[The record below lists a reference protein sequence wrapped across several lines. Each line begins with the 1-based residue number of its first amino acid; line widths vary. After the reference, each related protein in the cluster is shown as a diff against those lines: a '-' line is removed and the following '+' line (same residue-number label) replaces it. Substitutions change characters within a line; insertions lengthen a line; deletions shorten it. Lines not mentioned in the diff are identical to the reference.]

1 MYFQSI
7 REIYQQFYAKY
18 AESLVT
24 NVLVYSES
32 IVKLLNQLNVYKAS
46 GPDNQSKFVKQLLT
60 QVAPALAMT
69 LNLLSQQKIPDD
81 CCKSYN
87 SYLKTR

>member
-1 MYFQSI
+1 MFTKQVVQITS
-7 REIYQQFYAKY
+7 A
-18 AESLVT
+18 
-24 NVLVYSES
+24 
-32 IVKLLNQLNVYKAS
+32 
-46 GPDNQSKFVKQLLT
+46 KFVKQLLT

-81 CCKSYN
+81 CCKSCN